1 MAFEA
6 KKAKRES
13 IIPSI
18 LLTGASGSGKSYG
31 ALALASGMGKKIV
44 AVDTENKRLNLYAD
58 EFNFS
63 KVDLKAPYSAAR
75 YIAAVNAALELD
87 PDVLIIDQITFE
99 WAGTGGV
106 LQQVDDNPATN
117 QMMRW
122 KEPSRG
128 HSDFIDFLL
137 NLKVPTIVC
146 CRAKE
151 QYEIS
156 KDENGKTKVTK
167 LGVGP
172 IQRGRNAGEGI
183 EYEFILSFLIDEN
196 HLAKPMLDRTKI
208 FGKMVVNEE
217 SGEYE
222 TVGEKVL
229 LTEEAGRKII
239 TWAKGGSKTSS
250 VASKKT
256 R

>member
-1 MAFEA
+1 MAFNVI
-6 KKAKRES
+6 KAKRES
-13 IIPSI
+13 VIPSI
-18 LLTGASGSGKSYG
+18 LLIGASGSGKSYG

-44 AVDTENKRLNLYAD
+44 AIDTENKRLNLYAD
-58 EFNFS
+58 EFSFD
-63 KVDLKAPYSAAR
+63 KIDLKPPYSAVR
-75 YIAAVNAALELD
+75 YIAAVNAALEEN
-87 PDVLIIDQITFE
+87 PDILIIDQISFE

-128 HSDFIDFLL
+128 HSDFIDYLL
-137 NLKVPTIVC
+137 HLKVPSICC

-183 EYEFILSFLIDEN
+183 EYEFILSFLLDED
-196 HLAKPMLDRTKI
+196 HYARPLLDRTKL
-208 FGKMVVNEE
+208 FGKLVEDEE
-217 SGEYE
+217 TGNLK
-222 TVGEKVL
+222 TIGEKVL
-229 LTEEAGRKII
+229 LSSEAGRKI
-239 TWAKGGSKTSS
+239 TNWASGRTPSKGGK
-250 VASKKT
+250 ASKK
-256 R
+256 